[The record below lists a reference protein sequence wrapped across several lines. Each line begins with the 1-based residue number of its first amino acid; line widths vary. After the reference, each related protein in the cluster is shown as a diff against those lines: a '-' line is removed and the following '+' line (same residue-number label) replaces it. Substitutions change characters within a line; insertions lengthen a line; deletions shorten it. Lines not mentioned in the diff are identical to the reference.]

1 MGVQELPRDLQ
12 FLEHQVDE
20 RRRLLAP
27 EELWALSETLPRP
40 RDLAEALL
48 ALSNRPVTYILP
60 SEIGARWSHLADT
73 LLVGPEDLSVLSS
86 LKASTASPTI
96 AFWPIIDEY
105 EVWEA
110 RCLELDGVVIDP
122 KFHQLPKL
130 QYLIETCKEASIQA
144 VLQIKS
150 QQDFDLALE
159 TDAKFLLIYQDG
171 IDLSSAAEKLRRWGR
186 GRLAIAALE
195 KSNLMDV
202 GKLRG
207 FGYNCFYLNAKGDL
221 PHELIAEKSLALT
234 KRSPHERRS
243 ALQRFWR

>member
-1 MGVQELPRDLQ
+1 MGVQELPRNLQ
-12 FLEHQVDE
+12 FLERQVNE
-20 RRRLLAP
+20 RKRLLPP

-40 RDLAEALL
+40 RDLAEALI
-48 ALSNRPVTYILP
+48 ALSNRAVAYILP
-60 SEIGARWSHLADT
+60 SEIGERSSHFADT
-73 LLVGPEDLSVLSS
+73 LMVSPEELSLLGS
-86 LKASTASPTI
+86 LKAKTACPTI
-96 AFWPIIDEY
+96 AFWPLIDEY

-130 QYLIETCKEASIQA
+130 QYLIETCKEASLQA
-144 VLQIKS
+144 LLQIKS

-171 IDLSSAAEKLRRWGR
+171 IDLSSAAEKLKRWGR

-207 FGYNCFYLNAKGDL
+207 LGYNCFYLNAKGDL
-221 PHELIAEKSLALT
+221 PQELIAEKSLALT

>member
-12 FLEHQVDE
+12 LQEHLVEE
-20 RRRLLAP
+20 RKRLLPP

-40 RDLAEALL
+40 RDLAGALI
-48 ALSNRPVTYILP
+48 ALSNRPVTFILP
-60 SEIGARWSHLADT
+60 SEIGVRSSQFADT
-73 LLVGPEDLSVLSS
+73 LMFNPEDLSVLASV
-86 LKASTASPTI
+86 KARTACPTI

-130 QYLIETCKEASIQA
+130 QYLIETCKEASIEGL
-144 VLQIKS
+144 LQIKS
-150 QQDFDLALE
+150 QRDFDLALE

-202 GKLRG
+202 GKLRAL
-207 FGYNCFYLNAKGDL
+207 GYNCFYLNAKGDL
-221 PHELIAEKSLALT
+221 PQELIAEKSLALT